1 MPASV
6 HDELAEY
13 LKEDISQQITKIMDG
28 NDSTAELAK
37 GIKSRGSTLI
47 TLQDGTTRYP
57 DAQFRHV
64 KALYPGVIIK
74 ISNLQTTKDLA
85 YLADQ
90 YVVETSGSVKV
101 VVGIKLDYRG
111 TLKAELSLWRPQYV
125 KENGQEYLISK
136 QEISSEIRE
145 VMKLYLCVTDE
156 SRFFVGKTVRR

>member
-1 MPASV
+1 MMNLPNI
-6 HDELAEY
+6 LRR
-13 LKEDISQQITKIMDG
+13 ISLNRDG

-37 GIKSRGSTLI
+37 GIKSPGSTLI
-47 TLQDGTTRYP
+47 TLQDGTTRV
-57 DAQFRHV
+57 QFRHV
-64 KALYPGVIIK
+64 NALYPGVIIK

-125 KENGQEYLISK
+125 KENGQEYLIPK
-136 QEISSEIRE
+136 QEISSEIR
-145 VMKLYLCVTDE
+145 
-156 SRFFVGKTVRR
+156 